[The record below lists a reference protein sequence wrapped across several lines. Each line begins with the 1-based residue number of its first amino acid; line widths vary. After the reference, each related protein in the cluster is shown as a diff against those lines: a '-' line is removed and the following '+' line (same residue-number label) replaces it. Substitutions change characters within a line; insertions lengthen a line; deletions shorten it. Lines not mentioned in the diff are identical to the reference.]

1 MQALGRNMNHLSVD
15 RIDTVSEV
23 YLGLGAT
30 CCCTAF
36 LWVILI
42 PLFDYAGMMWINTWE
57 GKHAILYPEARPG
70 ECTNALRF
78 HYRTPAQ
85 AFADADWDHSGD
97 VSENEWR
104 GFANELNNWNRAHGG
119 PIMRPM
125 PCWQEYDLN
134 LDGSTFK
141 AEEFFK
147 VVGSQYHWED
157 SLTAVQFRKEL
168 AEKYGSVSE
177 ACNIMD
183 VDGDAKVNISEFL
196 NVSRGLDDPTT
207 PSVRN
212 SERLFSHMDSNV
224 DGVLSMEECHMR
236 VAGLKI
242 RLKNT
247 YGNLTAGCS
256 ALDSDGDG
264 AISQE
269 EFLTNVATLTPPIS
283 ESDALPLYPKL
294 DQDKD
299 GITTV
304 NPDCHV
310 DFQTFQT
317 RIQAVSP
324 CHFFNISDTDHDSLL
339 TMTEFMEAG
348 QNLTPPIDEIDMSD
362 FWFDLNTNKDFYI
375 EMSEIGCEAAIVGK
389 LTFTALMPKVLAAQN
404 STVEAWFESAITAA
418 VSENPKFDKVEVEEH
433 ITVSRRLVPDL
444 DEASGGEAAPT
455 TTAASTSTKAPETTP
470 PPPPPPPPTT
480 AETTAQTTTAQAT
493 TAQAT
498 TQATTAQASVS
509 TAPSTTEYSVT
520 MAPSSGPSTTGFW
533 ETADGKLDSTSK
545 ESTTKE
551 STTTKP
557 TTTESTTTT
566 TPKPTTTTFGAQ
578 YCAPNGQIHTTPDV
592 VTVTINVDYKLKVE
606 AMDRINSTLDHFE
619 KVTDKLSHEYET
631 LSLNLEQLH
640 GICVETL
647 TQVSQPSCMG
657 MACPGYVAPV
667 TAAPAT
673 TAAAPITT
681 AAATT
686 AAATAAAA
694 ATTAAAATVVPV
706 TAAGTTAEV
715 SPATS
720 TGAPAPT
727 TIAMTT
733 TFHTF
738 APTVTVTA
746 STPDLSMLTAQL
758 VPHAPVIPSTVAPP
772 ITTAVP
778 VPTTVPTTT
787 AAVTTVAPTTLA
799 PMTTVPST
807 AAPATTV
814 APVVTTVAAAGSVAE
829 TPITSKYTN
838 KPSTVSGMM
847 QVYFQPASFA
857 SEGLQWPSQDTEIEA
872 QITPILEKAMETL
885 FKQDITVV
893 HTVVGQLQGSAL
905 TGGIALSKEANV
917 TLQGNLPDTQAV
929 IDEVQLHA
937 KLMHDQIATAFAASQ
952 VTWANYV
959 HITYYMQIDYTVTS
973 TGEKLLQRTGQ
984 RNGGAQDYDG
994 SDAMAISGR

>member
-1 MQALGRNMNHLSVD
+1 
-15 RIDTVSEV
+15 
-23 YLGLGAT
+23 
-30 CCCTAF
+30 
-36 LWVILI
+36 
-42 PLFDYAGMMWINTWE
+42 
-57 GKHAILYPEARPG
+57 
-70 ECTNALRF
+70 
-78 HYRTPAQ
+78 
-85 AFADADWDHSGD
+85 
-97 VSENEWR
+97 
-104 GFANELNNWNRAHGG
+104 
-119 PIMRPM
+119 
-125 PCWQEYDLN
+125 
-134 LDGSTFK
+134 
-141 AEEFFK
+141 
-147 VVGSQYHWED
+147 
-157 SLTAVQFRKEL
+157 
-168 AEKYGSVSE
+168 
-177 ACNIMD
+177 
-183 VDGDAKVNISEFL
+183 
-196 NVSRGLDDPTT
+196 
-207 PSVRN
+207 
-212 SERLFSHMDSNV
+212 
-224 DGVLSMEECHMR
+224 
-236 VAGLKI
+236 
-242 RLKNT
+242 
-247 YGNLTAGCS
+247 
-256 ALDSDGDG
+256 
-264 AISQE
+264 
-269 EFLTNVATLTPPIS
+269 
-283 ESDALPLYPKL
+283 
-294 DQDKD
+294 
-299 GITTV
+299 
-304 NPDCHV
+304 
-310 DFQTFQT
+310 
-317 RIQAVSP
+317 
-324 CHFFNISDTDHDSLL
+324 
-339 TMTEFMEAG
+339 
-348 QNLTPPIDEIDMSD
+348 
-362 FWFDLNTNKDFYI
+362 
-375 EMSEIGCEAAIVGK
+375 
-389 LTFTALMPKVLAAQN
+389 
-404 STVEAWFESAITAA
+404 
-418 VSENPKFDKVEVEEH
+418 
-433 ITVSRRLVPDL
+433 
-444 DEASGGEAAPT
+444 
-455 TTAASTSTKAPETTP
+455 
-470 PPPPPPPPTT
+470 
-480 AETTAQTTTAQAT
+480 
-493 TAQAT
+493 
-498 TQATTAQASVS
+498 
-509 TAPSTTEYSVT
+509 
-520 MAPSSGPSTTGFW
+520 
-533 ETADGKLDSTSK
+533 
-545 ESTTKE
+545 
-551 STTTKP
+551 
-557 TTTESTTTT
+557 
-566 TPKPTTTTFGAQ
+566 
-578 YCAPNGQIHTTPDV
+578 
-592 VTVTINVDYKLKVE
+592 
-606 AMDRINSTLDHFE
+606 
-619 KVTDKLSHEYET
+619 
-631 LSLNLEQLH
+631 
-640 GICVETL
+640 
-647 TQVSQPSCMG
+647 MG

-686 AAATAAAA
+686 AAAAAA
-694 ATTAAAATVVPV
+694 ATTAAATVAPA
-706 TAAGTTAEV
+706 TAAATTAEV

-959 HITYYMQIDYTVTS
+959 HITYYMQIDYTITS